1 MESTLFRMTSRVCRQ
16 AALVVA
22 FAVGGSLFGC
32 VARDDDDFSDW
43 PRTRPLGAA
52 PPAGVAPDTTGPDEA
67 PPAPPPPTSRQH
79 VVILSIDGCRPD
91 ALTLARTPNLV
102 RFGAEGARASRAF
115 TIPLSLTLPSHS
127 SMLSGFDMERHGV
140 TWNIADPLM
149 GYIKV
154 PTIFSVASEAGLRTV
169 MIMGKGKF
177 LTLQLPNTLDQV
189 HEVGG
194 DEEGITEQA
203 LFVIRGR
210 KFDLM
215 FIHFPN
221 PDLVGHAQGWMSPPY
236 LERVAK
242 IDELFGRIVA
252 VLPTNTTMI
261 VTADHG
267 GHDFGH
273 GEDSDIDRRI
283 PWMIRGPGIRRGLV
297 FSRRIET
304 MDTAATALKVLG
316 LSLGPTAQG
325 RPADEVFLTK

>member
-1 MESTLFRMTSRVCRQ
+1 MLFRMTVSARRQ
-16 AALVVA
+16 RSALAAALLMCA
-22 FAVGGSLFGC
+22 LTAAGC
-32 VARDDDDFSDW
+32 VARDDDNDFSDW
-43 PRTRPLGAA
+43 RVTAPGVSV
-52 PPAGVAPDTTGPDEA
+52 PPAGPPVDATNGTEPPLPGKP
-67 PPAPPPPTSRQH
+67 PPARRH
-79 VVILSIDGCRPD
+79 VIVLSIDGCRPD
-91 ALTLARTPNLV
+91 ALTQARTPNLI
-102 RFGAEGARASRAF
+102 RFGLEGARASRAF

-127 SMLSGFDMERHGV
+127 SMLSGYDMERHGV
-140 TWNIADPLM
+140 TWNHSDPLQ

-154 PTIFSVASEAGLRTV
+154 PTIFQVANNAGLRTI

-177 LTLQLPNTLDQV
+177 LTLQLPDTLDEV

-203 LFVIRGR
+203 IFVIRR
-210 KFDLM
+210 RNFDLM

-221 PDLVGHAQGWMSPPY
+221 PDLVGHAEGWMSAGY
-236 LERVAK
+236 LARVAK
-242 IDELFGRIVA
+242 IDELVGRMMA

-273 GEDSDIDRRI
+273 GEDIDIDRRI

-316 LSLGPTAQG
+316 LGLDVGAQG
-325 RPADEVFLTK
+325 RPVDEVFLK